1 MILEQIPYYLGFNS
15 LTKLS
20 PRKARL
26 LLEYFQQDVE
36 AAWHGQEQ
44 WREALGEK
52 NEKRLQEILAQRQ
65 QADPAGLYQNFLACG
80 CGLCILGDPD
90 YPELLSHIY
99 DPPVLLFYYGVLPEP
114 EDICIAMIGSRD
126 FTTYGRQVAGI
137 FSRDLAT
144 QGITVVSGM
153 ARGIDS
159 ICHEGAIHAGG
170 RTLAVLGSGL
180 DVVYPRGNSSLYQ
193 QICQQGAVIS
203 EFPLG
208 MPALRGN
215 FPQRNRIISGL
226 CQAVLVV
233 EASEKSGTML
243 TVGYALD
250 QGRDVFAV
258 PGPVTSPNSRGTNRL
273 IRDGA
278 RMALSAEDI
287 YSEYGNVSLWQ
298 KEEPLPK
305 RALSAAA
312 PAKEE
317 PPQKADARGELLPGL
332 SQTERILLRRL
343 LTPVQLD
350 ELAMDPELADDA
362 AHLAATLTMLEIRG
376 LVKQLPGKY
385 YQAVV
390 KNIYR

>member
-1 MILEQIPYYLGFNS
+1 MILEQIPYLLGINS
-15 LTKLS
+15 MTKLS

-26 LLEYFQQDVE
+26 LLDYFQQDAE

-52 NEKRLQEILAQRQ
+52 NEKHFQEILAQRQ
-65 QADPAGLYQNFLACG
+65 QADPAELYQNFLACG
-80 CGLCILGDPD
+80 CGLCAFGDPD

-99 DPPVLLFYYGVLPEP
+99 DPPILLFYYGVLPDP
-114 EDICIAMIGSRD
+114 EDVCVAMIGSRD
-126 FTTYGRQVAGI
+126 FTAYGRQVAAI
-137 FSRDLAT
+137 FSRDLAAR
-144 QGITVVSGM
+144 GITVVSGM

-159 ICHEGAIHAGG
+159 ICHEGAIRGGG

-180 DVVYPRGNSSLYQ
+180 DVVYPKGNSSLYQ

-258 PGPVTSPNSRGTNRL
+258 PGPVTSMNSRGTNRL

-278 RMALSAEDI
+278 KMALSAEDI
-287 YSEYGNVSLWQ
+287 CLEYQEMPTL
-298 KEEPLPK
+298 KPLPEK
-305 RALSAAA
+305 
-312 PAKEE
+312 KE
-317 PPQKADARGELLPGL
+317 KADKPGTMIPGL
-332 SQTERILLRRL
+332 SPTEQKLLKKL

-350 ELAMDPELADDA
+350 ELALDPDLNLEVSALTA
-362 AHLAATLTMLEIRG
+362 LLTMLEIRG
-376 LVKQLPGKY
+376 MVKQLPGKY